1 MNLNE
6 FKNVK
11 IGDILYCSFLNC
23 DVEVLDKMEFIVK
36 YNEYSWL
43 NYQDLS
49 IKEGPQNDL
58 SNV

>member
-11 IGDILYCSFLNC
+11 IGDILYCSFLNR